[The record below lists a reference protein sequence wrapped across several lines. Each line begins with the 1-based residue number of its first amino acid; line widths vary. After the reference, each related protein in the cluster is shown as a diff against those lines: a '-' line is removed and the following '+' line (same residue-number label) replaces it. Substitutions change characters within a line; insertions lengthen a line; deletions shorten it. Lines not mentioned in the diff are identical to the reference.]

1 MVKSAHNAGDL
12 GSIPWSGRVPWG
24 KNGYTLQYSCLENP
38 MDGRAWRA
46 AYPMA
51 LQRVRHERLTSTY
64 THLPPLDFNED
75 EGVRILDSQKFIV
88 REEIGG

>member
-1 MVKSAHNAGDL
+1 
-12 GSIPWSGRVPWG
+12 
-24 KNGYTLQYSCLENP
+24 

-46 AYPMA
+46 VYPMA